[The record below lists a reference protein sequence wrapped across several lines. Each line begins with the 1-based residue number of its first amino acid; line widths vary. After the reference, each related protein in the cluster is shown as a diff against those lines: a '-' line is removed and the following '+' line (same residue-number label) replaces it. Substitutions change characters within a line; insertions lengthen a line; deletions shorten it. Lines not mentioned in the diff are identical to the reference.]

1 MEDQSIEKIADITG
15 YPTGTVKSHLSRA
28 KEKMATYLKQNGYD
42 GNNDKLLID
51 FFAENRQEI
60 PDNGFTRRVMRH
72 LPDRTR
78 RISQVWVTF
87 CFTLALV
94 LFFVF
99 DGLQQVLG
107 TLRETLTAAAQSGVT
122 ELDPKSLLVA
132 GIVLLFLLYRKICSL
147 A

>member
-1 MEDQSIEKIADITG
+1 MTEND
-15 YPTGTVKSHLSRA
+15 
-28 KEKMATYLKQNGYD
+28 
-42 GNNDKLLID
+42 DKLLTA
-51 FFAENRQEI
+51 FFAGNRQEI

-72 LPDRTR
+72 LPDRTH

-94 LFFVF
+94 LFFAF

-107 TLRETLTAAAQSGVT
+107 TLRETFTTAALSGMT

-132 GIVLLFLLYRKICSL
+132 GIVLLYLLYRKICSL

>member
-1 MEDQSIEKIADITG
+1 MTEND
-15 YPTGTVKSHLSRA
+15 
-28 KEKMATYLKQNGYD
+28 
-42 GNNDKLLID
+42 DKLLTA
-51 FFAENRQEI
+51 FFAGNRQEI
-60 PDNGFTRRVMRH
+60 PDNGFTR
-72 LPDRTR
+72 PDRTH

-94 LFFVF
+94 LFFAF

-107 TLRETLTAAAQSGVT
+107 TLRETFTTAAQSGMT

-132 GIVLLFLLYRKICSL
+132 GIVLLYLLYRKICSL

>member
-1 MEDQSIEKIADITG
+1 MTE
-15 YPTGTVKSHLSRA
+15 
-28 KEKMATYLKQNGYD
+28 
-42 GNNDKLLID
+42 NNDKLLID

-94 LFFVF
+94 LFFV
-99 DGLQQVLG
+99 
-107 TLRETLTAAAQSGVT
+107 T

>member
-1 MEDQSIEKIADITG
+1 MTE
-15 YPTGTVKSHLSRA
+15 
-28 KEKMATYLKQNGYD
+28 
-42 GNNDKLLID
+42 NNDKLLID
-51 FFAENRQEI
+51 FFAENRLEI

-99 DGLQQVLG
+99 DGLQQVLVHFVKHSPP
-107 TLRETLTAAAQSGVT
+107 L
-122 ELDPKSLLVA
+122 PKAESPNL
-132 GIVLLFLLYRKICSL
+132 IPNLYWL
-147 A
+147 QA

>member
-1 MEDQSIEKIADITG
+1 MTE
-15 YPTGTVKSHLSRA
+15 
-28 KEKMATYLKQNGYD
+28 
-42 GNNDKLLID
+42 NNDRLLVA
-51 FFAENRQEI
+51 FFAEHQQDI
-60 PDNGFTRRVMRH
+60 PDHGFTHRVMRH

-78 RISQVWVTF
+78 RISQLWVTF

-94 LFFVF
+94 LFFTC
-99 DGLQQVLG
+99 DGLQLILG
-107 TLRETLTAAAQSGVT
+107 TLRETFTAATQSGIT

>member
-1 MEDQSIEKIADITG
+1 MTEND
-15 YPTGTVKSHLSRA
+15 
-28 KEKMATYLKQNGYD
+28 
-42 GNNDKLLID
+42 DKLLTA
-51 FFAENRQEI
+51 FFAGNRQEI

-72 LPDRTR
+72 LPDRTH

-94 LFFVF
+94 LFFAF

-107 TLRETLTAAAQSGVT
+107 TRRETFT

-132 GIVLLFLLYRKICSL
+132 GIVLLYLLYRKICSL

>member
-28 KEKMATYLKQNGYD
+28 KEKMATYLKQMVMTE
-42 GNNDKLLID
+42 NNDKLLID

>member
-1 MEDQSIEKIADITG
+1 M
-15 YPTGTVKSHLSRA
+15 
-28 KEKMATYLKQNGYD
+28 
-42 GNNDKLLID
+42 
-51 FFAENRQEI
+51 
-60 PDNGFTRRVMRH
+60 
-72 LPDRTR
+72 
-78 RISQVWVTF
+78 
-87 CFTLALV
+87 LALV

-107 TLRETLTAAAQSGVT
+107 TLRETLTAAVQNGVT

>member
-1 MEDQSIEKIADITG
+1 MTE
-15 YPTGTVKSHLSRA
+15 
-28 KEKMATYLKQNGYD
+28 
-42 GNNDKLLID
+42 NNDRLLVA
-51 FFAENRQEI
+51 FFAEHRQDI
-60 PDNGFTRRVMRH
+60 PDHGFTHRVMRH

-78 RISQVWVTF
+78 RISQLWVTF

-94 LFFVF
+94 LFFTF
-99 DGLQQVLG
+99 DGLQLILG
-107 TLRETLTAAAQSGVT
+107 TLRETFP

>member
-1 MEDQSIEKIADITG
+1 MTE
-15 YPTGTVKSHLSRA
+15 
-28 KEKMATYLKQNGYD
+28 
-42 GNNDKLLID
+42 NNDKLLID
-51 FFAENRQEI
+51 FFAENRQEK

-78 RISQVWVTF
+78 RISQLWVTF

-94 LFFVF
+94 LFFAF
-99 DGLQQVLG
+99 DGLQLVLG
-107 TLRETLTAAAQSGVT
+107 TLRETFTVAAQSGVT
-122 ELDPKSLLVA
+122 EASPKSLLVA

>member
-1 MEDQSIEKIADITG
+1 MTETTD
-15 YPTGTVKSHLSRA
+15 
-28 KEKMATYLKQNGYD
+28 
-42 GNNDKLLID
+42 DKLLQQ
-51 FFAENRQEI
+51 FFSDNRKE

-78 RISQVWVTF
+78 RISQLWVTF

-94 LFFVF
+94 LFFAF
-99 DGLQQVLG
+99 DGLQLALG
-107 TLRETLTAAAQSGVT
+107 TLRETFTVAAQSGVT
-122 ELDPKSLLVA
+122 EASPKSLLVA

>member
-1 MEDQSIEKIADITG
+1 MTE
-15 YPTGTVKSHLSRA
+15 
-28 KEKMATYLKQNGYD
+28 
-42 GNNDKLLID
+42 NNDKLLID

-99 DGLQQVLG
+99 DGLQQVWG
-107 TLRETLTAAAQSGVT
+107 TLPHRINKLPYRTIQSAPTLLIKG
-122 ELDPKSLLVA
+122 K
-132 GIVLLFLLYRKICSL
+132 G
-147 A
+147 

>member
-1 MEDQSIEKIADITG
+1 
-15 YPTGTVKSHLSRA
+15 
-28 KEKMATYLKQNGYD
+28 
-42 GNNDKLLID
+42 
-51 FFAENRQEI
+51 
-60 PDNGFTRRVMRH
+60 
-72 LPDRTR
+72 
-78 RISQVWVTF
+78 
-87 CFTLALV
+87 V

>member
-1 MEDQSIEKIADITG
+1 MTE
-15 YPTGTVKSHLSRA
+15 
-28 KEKMATYLKQNGYD
+28 
-42 GNNDKLLID
+42 NNDKLLID

-107 TLRETLTAAAQSGVT
+107 TLRETLP
-122 ELDPKSLLVA
+122 LPKAESPNL
-132 GIVLLFLLYRKICSL
+132 IPNLYWL
-147 A
+147 QA

>member
-1 MEDQSIEKIADITG
+1 MMEND
-15 YPTGTVKSHLSRA
+15 
-28 KEKMATYLKQNGYD
+28 
-42 GNNDKLLID
+42 DKLLVA
-51 FFAENRQEI
+51 FFDENRQEI

-78 RISQVWVTF
+78 RISQLWVTF

-94 LFFVF
+94 LFRSE
-99 DGLQQVLG
+99 GLQLVLG
-107 TLRETLTAAAQSGVT
+107 TLRETFTVAAQSGVT
-122 ELDPKSLLVA
+122 EASPKSLLVA

>member
-1 MEDQSIEKIADITG
+1 MINS
-15 YPTGTVKSHLSRA
+15 
-28 KEKMATYLKQNGYD
+28 
-42 GNNDKLLID
+42 
-51 FFAENRQEI
+51 
-60 PDNGFTRRVMRH
+60 
-72 LPDRTR
+72 
-78 RISQVWVTF
+78 

-107 TLRETLTAAAQSGVT
+107 TLRETLTAAAQNGVT

>member
-1 MEDQSIEKIADITG
+1 M
-15 YPTGTVKSHLSRA
+15 
-28 KEKMATYLKQNGYD
+28 KEND
-42 GNNDKLLID
+42 DKLLVA

-60 PDNGFTRRVMRH
+60 ADNGFTRRVMHH

-94 LFFVF
+94 LFFAF
-99 DGLQQVLG
+99 DGLQLVLG
-107 TLRETLTAAAQSGVT
+107 TLRETFTAAAQSGVT
-122 ELDPKSLLVA
+122 ELNPKSLLIA
-132 GIVLLFLLYRKICSL
+132 GVVLLFLLYRKICSL